1 MAGQISQV
9 RRSYIDGPFGQL
21 HLRIAKPPKDTGKPA
36 LMCFHMSPMS
46 GRIYENFLAAMGT
59 DRVAI
64 APDMPGYGASDA
76 PPSPPE
82 IIDYSK
88 AMAHAIDVLGL
99 SGPVDVMGYHTGAK
113 VALELAILRPQ
124 QIRRLVLIS
133 ATIFTDAERQAF
145 REHYGPKTPTTDGSH
160 LAALWRS
167 FLFHNLRGGLTI
179 DDVAD
184 AFPDMLLGRN
194 NSWCGHR
201 AAFNHYPDQRLPMTD
216 KPILMFNPNDDLREY
231 TPRAAPFLRNGRI
244 IDLPSWGHGFLDG
257 SIADAAALVRSFL
270 DAPDADPFGRLVI
283 PVSDGATESTLPG
296 HFASVPSQKPA
307 A

>member
-1 MAGQISQV
+1 MAERISRV
-9 RRSYIDGPFGQL
+9 RRRYIDGPFGQL
-21 HLRIAKPPKDTGKPA
+21 HLRIVKPAQDTGKPA

-59 DRVAI
+59 DRVAV
-64 APDMPGYGASDA
+64 APDTPGYGLSDA

-82 IIDYSK
+82 IIDYST
-88 AMAHAIDVLGL
+88 AMAHAIDGLEL

-113 VALELAILRPQ
+113 VAVELAILLPQ
-124 QIRRLVLIS
+124 RIRRLVLIS
-133 ATIFTDAERQAF
+133 ATILTDEERQAF

-179 DDVAD
+179 EDVAD

-194 NSWCGHR
+194 KSWWGHR
-201 AAFNHYPDQRLPMTD
+201 AAFNHYPDKRLPMTD
-216 KPILMFNPNDDLREY
+216 KPILMFNPNDDLCEY

-244 IDLPSWGHGFLDG
+244 VDLPSWGHGFLDG
-257 SIADAAALVRSFL
+257 ATADAAALVRSFL
-270 DAPDADPFGRLVI
+270 DAPDTDPFGRLAM
-283 PVSDGATESTLPG
+283 PVSDGVTQSMLPG
-296 HFASVPSQKPA
+296 HFASVPRQKPA